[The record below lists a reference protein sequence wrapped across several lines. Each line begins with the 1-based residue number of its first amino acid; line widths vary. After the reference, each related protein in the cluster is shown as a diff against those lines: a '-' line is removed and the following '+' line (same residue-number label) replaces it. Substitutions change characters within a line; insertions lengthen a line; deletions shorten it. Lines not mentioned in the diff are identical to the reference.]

1 MFFRKKNDYKKQLE
15 ELEKTKQQLRV
26 AHNQSLEASLEDIN
40 SNREFYEKMRNHGIR
55 RFDNFLNLC
64 LISGVTT
71 SDISILNAKIRLSD
85 QRLEK
90 LLFARMLSIIII
102 EYLKD
107 INELLGFKLI
117 GELNTNKYTQFVPIM
132 KDLNSRF
139 ANIRKENET
148 LLTSIRNNIAAHK
161 TKDALNLINHMF
173 NVDPD
178 KISRIAIDIVQ
189 LNIELTNQ
197 TTEIIYVMTAE
208 GRENEKN
215 SR

>member
-1 MFFRKKNDYKKQLE
+1 MQLN
-15 ELEKTKQQLRV
+15 ELEKTKEKLLI
-26 AHNQSLEASLEDIN
+26 AHNESLESSLADIN
-40 SNREFYEKMRNHGIR
+40 QSREFYEKMRNHGIR

-64 LISGVTT
+64 LISSFTT
-71 SDISILNAKIRLSD
+71 SDISILNTKIRLSS

-90 LLFARMLSIIII
+90 LLFARMLAMIVI

-132 KDLNSRF
+132 KELNSEF
-139 ANIRKENET
+139 ATIRKENET
-148 LLTSIRNNIAAHK
+148 LLNSIRNNIAAHK
-161 TKDALNLINHMF
+161 TKDALNLVNHMF

-178 KISRIAIDIVQ
+178 EISEMAVRIII
-189 LNIELTNQ
+189 LNTKLTNE
-197 TTEIIYVMTAE
+197 TTQIIYAMTAE
-208 GRENEKN
+208 GKQNEKN